1 MHFAPRGSREKRSRI
16 LPPVRLDEEEFK
28 IVEWLV
34 EQLSAQDE
42 RKYTVTDI
50 VRLGLGKLYEAQT
63 AAVEPPRPAGTRGR
77 SKLVKGDLNAA
88 E

>member
-1 MHFAPRGSREKRSRI
+1 MPFAPRGSREKRSRI

-34 EQLSAQDE
+34 ERLSEQDG
-42 RKYTVTDI
+42 RSYTITDI
-50 VRLGLGKLYEAQT
+50 IRLGLGKLHDEQSAQ
-63 AAVEPPRPAGTRGR
+63 AQAGPAKGTRRTTRRAPRELSAG
-77 SKLVKGDLNAA
+77 

>member
-16 LPPVRLDEEEFK
+16 LPPVRLDEEEWK

-34 EQLSAQDE
+34 ERLSEQDE

-50 VRLGLGKLYEAQT
+50 VRLGLGKLYEVQSAAAAARSSRTSGRRKSEKSAQK
-63 AAVEPPRPAGTRGR
+63 AA
-77 SKLVKGDLNAA
+77 D
-88 E
+88 